1 MTAAP
6 RAARISALVALLLAA
21 VWLLWP
27 STLGG
32 STVYVTTHGISMEP
46 RFHTGDLAILRSAGS
61 YSVGDVVA
69 YRSESL
75 QTTVMHRIVS
85 VEGDRF
91 VMQGDNNSWLDPDH
105 PASDLVL
112 GKLWLRVPQGG
123 KALNAL
129 SSPVSLAVMASVAL
143 ALAGAARTP
152 RARHKHRSSRRR
164 QPRTLPTFSTPI
176 RAQARQAALVSGAVA
191 LIAGVGGGVLLA
203 VPSTQTDSS
212 TVEVTQ
218 RGQFS
223 YTGTAETGTTYPDGV
238 VSTGDT
244 VWTRLARDLTVSFT
258 NTVSGPDLA
267 DVHGAMRLDVSVSSA
282 DGWSAYLNSSP
293 DVALDGGAASAT
305 ATVDLD
311 TARASLLLGQHFE
324 EIGTPG
330 ASATLIVTPV
340 VATVGTARGVAF
352 EAGSPEALTFNLD
365 ATSMRLADKKPEG
378 LTPSTQTE
386 VTVEEIVPRRI
397 TLLSV
402 EIPISLARMVV
413 VAVFALA
420 LLTLAGGAWIGR
432 TGRGDVADEFMVK
445 HAARI
450 LPVAA
455 FEPGPTVIDVADP
468 EALHRVAERFD
479 TLVLHHAGADA
490 DVFAVRDVDATYR
503 FVVPG
508 GREARSRPPVPVPV
522 RVEEPGDFTAPLPV
536 VAPAPQTSVN
546 AGLWGRFA

>member
-386 VTVEEIVPRRI
+386 VTVEEIVPRRF
-397 TLLSV
+397 TLLGV
-402 EIPISLARMVV
+402 EIPISLARIV
-413 VAVFALA
+413 VAAVFGLA
-420 LLTLAGGAWIGR
+420 LLTLAGGAWVGR

-479 TLVLHHAGADA
+479 TLVLHHAGADE